1 MIKHSFLLSFLHEL
15 EMSFTINNYTECTCF
30 SIQTIP
36 FSLNVISFFV
46 KVDVIVFQEFLTWM
60 EERKFDS
67 SQPFLSRVHSE
78 DVVTCLDFTN
88 KQVRLQCTEI
98 QSSQFT
104 ERSALVAVPIILLL
118 Q

>member
-1 MIKHSFLLSFLHEL
+1 MLFNS
-15 EMSFTINNYTECTCF
+15 NNT
-30 SIQTIP
+30 